1 VAIDVYSLCNR
12 GRALIGKIL
21 AWLAFLGLVAA
32 AGYIWFAPDD
42 GNEEIAR
49 SADRRAIPVVGAVIE
64 QRDLGERLRFSG
76 SLDAASRVE
85 IAPRVAGRLDA
96 LFVDIG
102 DVVMAGQRLARLDDE
117 EFLLEQVRAESEL
130 AVARASVTEARASL
144 AAADRSLQRTR
155 DLRQQGVASQADLD
169 AAETR
174 HIAEQARVEL
184 ALAQVEQRDAALR
197 SAQLRLSHTL
207 LRAPGEESSQRM
219 VSERRVDTGSMLQ
232 ANAAVLTLVDIN
244 PLRAIIHVPERDYA
258 RLHVGQAVLIQTD
271 AWPND
276 VFLGSVARVA
286 PVFLESSR
294 QARVE
299 IDVDNADL
307 RLRPG
312 MFVRSEIVIGERRQV
327 PSVPVSALVER
338 DNQSGVFLIDET
350 DNGAVARFQAFM
362 TGIRDQQW
370 IEAPGLVPGQSVVVL
385 GQHLLTDGT
394 RVQVEPGGNDP

>member
-1 VAIDVYSLCNR
+1 
-12 GRALIGKIL
+12 LIGKIL
-21 AWLAFLGLVAA
+21 AWLVFLGLVAG
-32 AGYIWFAPDD
+32 AGYIWFGPDD
-42 GNEEIAR
+42 GQEEVAR
-49 SADRRAIPVVGAVIE
+49 SADRRAIPVVGVVIE
-64 QRDLGERLRFSG
+64 QRDLVERLRFSG

-102 DVVMAGQRLARLDDE
+102 DVVIAGQRLARLDDD
-117 EFLLEQVRAESEL
+117 EFLLERARAESEL

-155 DLRQQGVASQADLD
+155 DLRQQGVAPQADLD

-174 HIAEQARVEL
+174 RIAEQARVEL

-219 VSERRVDTGSMLQ
+219 VSERRVDTGSILQ
-232 ANAAVLTLVDIN
+232 ANAVVLTLVDIN
-244 PLRAIIHVPERDYA
+244 PLRAVIHVPERDYA
-258 RLHVGQAVLIQTD
+258 RLQIGQSVLIQTD
-271 AWPND
+271 AWPDD
-276 VFLGSVARVA
+276 VFLGTVARIA
-286 PVFLESSR
+286 PVFLETSR

-299 IDVDNADL
+299 IYVDNADL

-312 MFVRSEIVIGERRQV
+312 MFVRSEIVIGEREQV
-327 PSVPVSALVER
+327 PSIPASALVQR
-338 DNQSGVFLIDET
+338 DDRSGVFLIDET
-350 DNGAVARFQAFM
+350 DGGAIARFQVLSS
-362 TGIRDQQW
+362 GIRDQQW
-370 IEAPGLVPGQSVVVL
+370 IEAPELIPGQTVVVL

-394 RVQVEPGGNDP
+394 LVQVGTSGSDP